1 MKPLLECGKLL
12 LLILLV
18 IFNMLQSNAPLD
30 IIVNGQMVD
39 ILDRSSINLRINS
52 VIYNPTEI
60 KSKQAEYSFSFNLPT
75 TPNNNRIFDYANEL
89 SKLNK
94 FKNIYN
100 CEVYVD
106 GDLIF
111 NGSLRISSIKKGFYN
126 VNLVSIKINT
136 LEDIFGDMT
145 MNEIDWKI

>member
-1 MKPLLECGKLL
+1 
-12 LLILLV
+12 
-18 IFNMLQSNAPLD
+18 MLQSNATLD

-100 CEVYVD
+100 CEVY
-106 GDLIF
+106 
-111 NGSLRISSIKKGFYN
+111 
-126 VNLVSIKINT
+126 
-136 LEDIFGDMT
+136 
-145 MNEIDWKI
+145 EIGRASCRERV